1 MGKQG
6 GRLLVDHPRVVVAFS
21 RAEKSMHEMRRGVM
35 QYARLHGQ
43 WNIRFVNGHQDDL
56 KLSDI
61 KKGDCDGVIATTL
74 SEGVESLAALDVPVV
89 LHDRNSGDESTTLKR
104 LLGKS
109 ARIVC
114 DNADVGRVAA
124 EFYLSTPYERF
135 AFFPG
140 TRNLRWAAERGAAF
154 AKRIAAGGR
163 GDVLF
168 FCGASLEDWLR
179 SLPKPTGVFAAW
191 DGAARLVV
199 DACKSAGIGV
209 PEQVGVL
216 GVDDDEDICE
226 FSVPSISSVV
236 LDVRRAGYVAA
247 RDLDLQMRSVSAMHR
262 VAYGAKSV
270 VKRSSTALEESSTDA
285 LVTRALEFIAINAG
299 GVLSVSEVADAMKVN
314 RRLLERRFEEAGRG
328 TVFDA
333 VREARFKRVTS
344 LLVHTRRTTEEIAD
358 ECGFSSA
365 SYLISLFRK
374 RYGMTMGEYRSRN
387 AAQNREDRHLMR

>member
-1 MGKQG
+1 MAKNGA
-6 GRLLVDHPRVVVAFS
+6 RLLADHPRVVVAFS
-21 RAEKSMHEMRRGVM
+21 RAEKGMHEMRKGIL

-43 WNIRFVNGHQDDL
+43 WNIRFANGHQDDIR
-56 KLSDI
+56 LSDI
-61 KKGDCDGVIATTL
+61 RKGDCDGVIATTL
-74 SEGVESLAALDVPVV
+74 SDGVESLAGLDVPVV
-89 LHDRNSGDESTTLKR
+89 LHDRNSGDESKALSR
-104 LLGKS
+104 LLRRS

-114 DNADVGRVAA
+114 DNADVGRMAA
-124 EFYLSTPYERF
+124 DFYLSTPYERF

-154 AKRIAAGGR
+154 AERIAACGR
-163 GDVLF
+163 GEVEF
-168 FCGASLEDWLR
+168 FGGSGADMEGWLR
-179 SLPKPTGVFAAW
+179 SLHKPTGVFAAW

-199 DACKSAGIGV
+199 DACRSAGIGV

-247 RDLDLQMRSVSAMHR
+247 RDLDLQMRAVSTKHR
-262 VAYGAKSV
+262 IPYGAKSV
-270 VKRSSTALEESSTDA
+270 VRRSSTALEESAADS
-285 LVTRALEFIAINAG
+285 LVARALDFIAINAG
-299 GVLSVSEVADAMKVN
+299 SVLSVPEVADALGVN
-314 RRLLERRFEEAGRG
+314 RRLLERRFAEANRG

-344 LLVHTRRTTEEIAD
+344 LLVHTRRTTEEIAE

-365 SYLISLFRK
+365 SYLISLFRR
-374 RYGMTMGEYRSRN
+374 RYGMTMGEYRASN
-387 AAQNREDRHLMR
+387 TATE

>member
-1 MGKQG
+1 MY
-6 GRLLVDHPRVVVAFS
+6 
-21 RAEKSMHEMRRGVM
+21 EMRKGVL

-43 WNIRFVNGHQDDL
+43 WNIRFINGHQDDL
-56 KLSDI
+56 RLSDI
-61 KKGDCDGVIATTL
+61 KRGDCDGVIATTL

-89 LHDRNSGDESTTLKR
+89 LHDRNSGDESKALVR
-104 LLGKS
+104 LLRRS

-114 DNADVGRVAA
+114 DNDDVGRVAA
-124 EFYLSTPYERF
+124 EFYLSTPYESF
-135 AFFPG
+135 AFVAG

-154 AKRIAAGGR
+154 AKRILDGGR
-163 GDVLF
+163 GEVAMF
-168 FCGASLEDWLR
+168 GGADADLEDWLR
-179 SLPKPTGVFAAW
+179 TLPKPVGVFAAW

-216 GVDDDEDICE
+216 GVDNDEDICE

-236 LDVRRAGYVAA
+236 MDVRRAGYVAA
-247 RDLDLQMRSVSAMHR
+247 RDLDQQMRSVSAMHR
-262 VAYGAKSV
+262 IAYGAKSV
-270 VKRSSTALEESSTDA
+270 ARRSSTALEESAADT
-285 LVTRALEFIAINAG
+285 LVARALDFIAINAG
-299 GVLSVSEVADAMKVN
+299 GVLSVPEVADALKVN
-314 RRLLERRFEEAGRG
+314 RRLLERRFADAGKG

-344 LLVHTRRTTEEIAD
+344 LLVHTRRTTEEIAE

-365 SYLISLFRK
+365 SYLISLFRR

-387 AAQNREDRHLMR
+387 AGGEQTS

>member
-6 GRLLVDHPRVVVAFS
+6 GRLLIDHPRVVVAFS
-21 RAEKSMHEMRRGVM
+21 RAEKSMHEMRKGVM

-74 SEGVESLAALDVPVV
+74 SEGVEALAALDVPVV
-89 LHDRNSGDESTTLKR
+89 LHDRNSGDESKTLLR
-104 LLGKS
+104 LLKKS
-109 ARIVC
+109 ARIIC
-114 DNADVGRVAA
+114 DNADVGRAAA

-135 AFFPG
+135 AFFAG

-154 AKRIAAGGR
+154 GERIAEGGR
-163 GDVLF
+163 GDVAF
-168 FCGASLEDWLR
+168 FGGDGASLGGWLR

-209 PEQVGVL
+209 PEQIGVL

-270 VKRSSTALEESSTDA
+270 VKRSSTALAESAADA
-285 LVTRALEFIAINAG
+285 LVARALDFIAINAG
-299 GVLSVSEVADAMKVN
+299 GVLSVPEVADALKVN

-333 VREARFKRVTS
+333 VRDARFKRVTS
-344 LLVHTRRTTEEIAD
+344 LLVHTRRTTGEIAE

-365 SYLISLFRK
+365 SYLISLFRR

-387 AAQNREDRHLMR
+387 AENA